1 MKRRKFAY
9 LLATMCLVAV
19 SISGCL
25 KVQLTDPQAMFTA
38 SEDEHVIPFTAS
50 FDATLSYN
58 PNGGVVSYLWTF
70 GDGASGTG
78 PVVDHVYQQD
88 GVYEV
93 TLTIFDAEGQTA
105 STSMSIQALNPLP
118 TAEFSYTPRS
128 TMEGEL
134 VVSAS
139 ELITFDG
146 TNSFDDEE
154 VVSYEWNFGD
164 TETAVGPSVQH
175 KYLYPGTYNVVLTVT
190 DNDGDKTT
198 RVEKVCVIGG
208 QPCYADITGDIPWS
222 NE

>member
-1 MKRRKFAY
+1 MKRRKLGY

-19 SISGCL
+19 LISGCL
-25 KVQLTDPQAMFTA
+25 KVQLTNPQAMFTA

-58 PNGGVVSYLWTF
+58 PNGGIVSYLWTF
-70 GDGASGTG
+70 GDGGSGTG
-78 PVVDHVYQQD
+78 PVVDHIYNQN

-93 TLTIFDAEGQTA
+93 ALTILDADGRTA

-118 TAEFSYTPRS
+118 TAEFSYSPRS
-128 TMEGEL
+128 TIEEEL

-139 ELITFDG
+139 ETITFDA

-154 VVSYEWNFGD
+154 VVSYEWYFGD

-190 DNDGDKTT
+190 DNDGGTTT